1 MDVGIDMNTPIN
13 INIKEQVCVCG
24 GHMVG
29 GAGAA
34 RWMYL
39 INDHAVPALKG

>member
-1 MDVGIDMNTPIN
+1 MDVGIDVNTPIN
-13 INIKEQVCVCG
+13 INIKEQ
-24 GHMVG
+24 
-29 GAGAA
+29 GAA

>member
-1 MDVGIDMNTPIN
+1 M
-13 INIKEQVCVCG
+13 CVWRD
-24 GHMVG
+24 MVG
-29 GAGAA
+29 GACVA